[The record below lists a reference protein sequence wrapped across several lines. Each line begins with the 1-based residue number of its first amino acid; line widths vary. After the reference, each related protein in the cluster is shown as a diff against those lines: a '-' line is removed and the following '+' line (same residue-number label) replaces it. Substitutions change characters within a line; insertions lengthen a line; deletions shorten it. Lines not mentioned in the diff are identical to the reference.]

1 MIEKIRIALSRVFVL
16 ALLMVILLSS
26 SATNQR
32 WPLFAETLFF
42 MGVVLAAV
50 ASMGRLWC
58 SVYIAGYKTDVLV
71 MQGPYSM
78 TRNPLYFFSLI
89 GAMGVALAT
98 ETLIIPILVMF
109 AFAAYYPFVIK
120 SEESVLLKR
129 HGNAFSNYFKTVPRF
144 FPKMSG
150 FMEPDTYVVRPKVIK
165 RHMLDALWFV
175 WLLGFLELIE
185 VLHELEMLPT
195 LLWVY

>member
-1 MIEKIRIALSRVFVL
+1 MIEKIRIGLSRVFVF
-16 ALLMVILLSS
+16 LLLIIILMSS
-26 SATNQR
+26 SATNAR
-32 WPLFAETLFF
+32 WPLLGETLFF
-42 MGVVLAAV
+42 MGVILAAV

-89 GAMGVALAT
+89 GAVGVALAT
-98 ETLIIPILVMF
+98 ETLLIPALVLA
-109 AFAAYYPFVIK
+109 AFAAYYPFVIR

-129 HGNAFSNYFKTVPRF
+129 HGNAFTDYFRTVPRF
-144 FPKMSG
+144 FPKLSG
-150 FMEPDTYVVRPKVIK
+150 LMEPDTYVVRPKVIK

-175 WLLGFLELIE
+175 WLLGFMEVIE
-185 VLHELEMLPT
+185 VLHELHLLPT

>member
-1 MIEKIRIALSRVFVL
+1 MIEKIRIALSRVFVF
-16 ALLMVILLSS
+16 ALLSIILTSS
-26 SATNQR
+26 SVTNVR
-32 WPLFAETLFF
+32 WPLFGETLFF
-42 MGVVLAAV
+42 IGVVLAAV

-78 TRNPLYFFSLI
+78 SRNPLYFFSLL
-89 GAMGVALAT
+89 GAVGVALAT
-98 ETLIIPILVMF
+98 ETLLFPVLVLL
-109 AFAAYYPFVIK
+109 AFAAYYPFVIR

-129 HGNAFSNYFKTVPRF
+129 HGKAFANYLQTVPRF
-144 FPKMSG
+144 FPKLSNL
-150 FMEPDTYVVRPKVIK
+150 MEPDTYVVRPKVIK

-175 WLLGFLELIE
+175 WLLGFLEIIE
-185 VLHELEMLPT
+185 VLHELNLLPT